1 MITIMRL
8 FCMILLT
15 LLSAGLNAQVELKT
29 EYIGSSGFKGEDNN
43 KTDGKGDAK
52 IFSVNARIPFSV
64 KTNGNNKPTIWGLGV
79 GGSYTFFN
87 NKNMDRALGPDKIV
101 NAQVGLFHMRP
112 IGEKWSILAM
122 LGAGVYTSHTDVS
135 DVQLN
140 NVLGNGGVIFIWH
153 LRDNLDIGLG
163 PVINNIVGYPMV
175 FPGFYFNWEL
185 NGRYEL
191 KASAVDGLAV
201 SAGMQLHENFK
212 LKLIAELNGTLALEK
227 INGKKMM
234 FTHQYFVAGL
244 QPEFILGKSFSIPVT
259 AGISAGR
266 DAYYQERNLK
276 SIFKSDDDER
286 NPHFSAA
293 PYFSIALKYKF

>member
-8 FCMILLT
+8 FCIILLT

-29 EYIGSSGFKGEDNN
+29 EYIGSSGFRDADNN
-43 KTDGKGDAK
+43 KTGGKGDAK

-64 KTNGNNKPTIWGLGV
+64 KMKENNKPTVWGLGV
-79 GGSYTFFN
+79 GGSYTSFN
-87 NKNMDRALGPDKIV
+87 NENMDRALGPDKIV

-112 IGEKWSILAM
+112 IGEKWSILVM
-122 LGAGVYTSHTDVS
+122 LGAGVYTSHTEVS

-227 INGKKMM
+227 IDGKKMM
-234 FTHQYFVAGL
+234 FTHQYFVVGL

-266 DAYYQERNLK
+266 EAYYQERNLK
-276 SIFKSDDDER
+276 SIFKSDDDNR
-286 NPHFSAA
+286 NPRFSAA
-293 PYFSIALKYKF
+293 PYFSLALKYKF